1 MKHDPF
7 FNQILSRLNG
17 KLDPD
22 VFEACAVELVRLDGY
37 AAVPVLGGDDAGMD
51 GAIADGQGE
60 PFPLVTTTSNNCIGN
75 LTRNLKQYVDKG
87 GKRRKVV
94 FATSQALTS
103 QKQRNLYQRAGELG
117 FTLSQLYERSAIAAR
132 LYRNPAWCRE
142 LLQLTGTPSA
152 LSVIPL
158 TRRPFLNNEL
168 IGREE
173 ALDWLQ
179 QTTGDRLLAGEPGSG
194 KTSLLYRLTQTRA
207 ALFVVSK
214 DMSSIANAIREQE
227 PQHIIVDD
235 AHVDPDFLISLKRLR
250 TEIAAEF
257 DIIATC
263 WTGEI
268 STIADILNLADTHI
282 YTLRRLSRD
291 QMVDVIAAAGIRG
304 VNWLVREIVTQA
316 EGLPGLAV
324 TLTHLCLQGSIER
337 IQTADALSSTILD
350 FYVKRVES
358 HVQEI
363 LASFALGGD
372 AGMPKLVVGQ
382 ELDTP
387 FPKLRKVLAELAT
400 GGVIAEVDFTG
411 DRLKVRP
418 SAFRHALI
426 RETFFSGASALPIST
441 LNNLLQQT
449 PDLIE
454 TAQDLIHV
462 KARGGNVPDY
472 LLQEYLSALPTVSK
486 VWTAYA
492 WLGPAEATWVL
503 EHFQGAA
510 ADIAYPILT
519 NAPQRA
525 ISALISEA
533 VGDDRL
539 LNATPEHP
547 LRRLEDW
554 IHEPY
559 PGSDQAIGRR
569 RLLFER
575 AKRWLLDMN
584 DAAIGYTALLYA
596 LDPKFES
603 HTSDPGSGNTIT
615 LRSAYLTATELT
627 ELQTVWY
634 HTLELTE
641 EIPVSDWQPF
651 IDIIRDW
658 AYPYR
663 NYSEDAGEIMRDFAK
678 QMALSLV
685 ERTDGQVSIVYS
697 LRRVLESP
705 LSEFPVDID
714 PEIDILYPQERHTE
728 DWRDEESKWQ
738 KGVTDL
744 AIQWQERFPEINVH
758 RLEEIE
764 NQMADANYRYP
775 RLTPA
780 LAHKLAQH
788 TNEPLQYVNA
798 ILGTNLS
805 GDILFPFLNKAVN
818 EAYVGWE
825 LAAETCFGDQRFCGT
840 TTEIILKLEKPPEH
854 LLQQALQMLSQF
866 PRLGELLYLRNELP
880 ETLLPTL
887 LQHPDVS
894 VAQAAAL
901 AEWHSDPKGTV
912 RDWLRPAWERAIVDH
927 CTDDYWLGEIFK
939 CERHLAF
946 AWLESRI
953 KTDEFEVYRFD
964 RAIAAAISGLEQSE
978 RRRLLEII
986 PDRYGYHDV
995 VAQLVADDLELFSYL
1010 LASKR
1015 LEDFYLAPIAGDIDK
1030 AWCGKAKLAYNAG
1043 YSAQEIAARTMMPT
1057 GVVVTWGGKESERY
1071 KGWLKKFSELHDSD
1085 DDTIRTIGL
1094 AGSNICREQYQRALH
1109 REYLEDV
1116 YGID

>member
-22 VFEACAVELVRLDGY
+22 TFEACAVELIRLDGF
-37 AAVPVLGGDDAGMD
+37 AVVPILGGADAGMD

-60 PFPLVTTTSNNCIGN
+60 PFPLVTTTSNDCIGN
-75 LTRNLKQYVDKG
+75 LTSNLTQYIDNG

-94 FATSQALTS
+94 FATSQALS
-103 QKQRNLYQRAGELG
+103 PQKQRNLSQRASKLG
-117 FTLSQLYERSAIAAR
+117 FTLIQLYERAAIAAR
-132 LYRNPAWCRE
+132 LYRNPAWCKE
-142 LLQLTGTPSA
+142 LLQLTGVPSA

-168 IGREE
+168 IGRQE

-263 WTGEI
+263 WTGEVR
-268 STIADILNLADTHI
+268 TIADILNLADTHI

-387 FPKLRKVLAELAT
+387 LPKLRKVLAELAT

-441 LNNLLQQT
+441 LNSLLQQT

-510 ADIAYPILT
+510 ADIAYPTLA

-525 ISALISEA
+525 VPTLISEA

-547 LRRLEDW
+547 LRRLQDW
-554 IHEPY
+554 IHDAY
-559 PGSDQAIGRR
+559 PGSDQAIWRR
-569 RLLFER
+569 KILFES

-584 DAAIGYTALLYA
+584 DVATGYKVLLYA

-634 HTLELTE
+634 HTLKLTE

-651 IDIIRDW
+651 IDVVQDW

-663 NYSEDAGEIMRDFAK
+663 NYSENAGGIMRDFAK

-697 LRRVLESP
+697 LRRVLEP
-705 LSEFPVDID
+705 LLSEFPVDID
-714 PEIDILYPQERHTE
+714 PEIDILYPQEHHTE
-728 DWRDEESKWQ
+728 DWRDEKSKWLKRVQ
-738 KGVTDL
+738 DL
-744 AIQWQERFPEINVH
+744 AVQWQNRSLEINVH

-764 NQMADANYRYP
+764 NQMASANYHYP

-780 LAHKLAQH
+780 LAYQLAQQS
-788 TNEPLQYVNA
+788 NELLQYVNA
-798 ILGTNLS
+798 IIDTNLP
-805 GDILFPFLNKAVN
+805 GDILFPFLHKAVN
-818 EAYVGWE
+818 EKRDGWE
-825 LAAETCFGDQRFCGT
+825 LAVESCFGYKQFCAT
-840 TTEIILKLEKPPEH
+840 ATQIILTLEEPPGY
-854 LLQQALQMLSQF
+854 LLQQALHLLSRF
-866 PRLGELLYLRNELP
+866 PELGKTLYLRNELP
-880 ETLLPTL
+880 ETLLLTL
-887 LQHPDVS
+887 LRHPDAS

-912 RDWLRPAWERAIVDH
+912 RDWLRSEWEQVILIN
-927 CTDDYWLGEIFK
+927 CTDDFWLGEIFK
-939 CERHLAF
+939 SERNLAF
-946 AWLESRI
+946 KWLLSRI
-953 KTDEFEVYRFD
+953 NNEDFRDFD
-964 RAIAAAISGLEQSE
+964 FRRAISAAMPRLERSE
-978 RRRLLEII
+978 RLQLLKII
-986 PDRYGYHDV
+986 PVRYGFHDM
-995 VAQLVADDLELFSYL
+995 VAQIVGDNPELYETL
-1010 LASKR
+1010 LGSKR
-1015 LEDFYLAPIAGDIDK
+1015 LEEFHLSPIAGDINL
-1030 AWCGKAKLAYNAG
+1030 AWQEKVKLAAKAG
-1043 YSAQEIAARTMMPT
+1043 YPAEEIVARTVLPV
-1057 GVVVTWGGKESERY
+1057 GVVIGWSGKESERWS
-1071 KGWLKKFSELHDSD
+1071 GWLEKFDELHDSD
-1085 DDTIRTIGL
+1085 DETIKYIGQV
-1094 AGSNICREQYQRALH
+1094 GSQMCHEKYRKALEKEH
-1109 REYLEDV
+1109 NEDV
-1116 YGID
+1116 YGRD

>member
-22 VFEACAVELVRLDGY
+22 TFEGCAVELIRLDGY

-75 LTRNLKQYVDKG
+75 LTRNLKQYIDKG
-87 GKRRKVV
+87 GERRKVI
-94 FATSQALTS
+94 FATPQALS
-103 QKQRNLYQRAGELG
+103 PQKQRNLYERAGELG
-117 FTLSQLYERSAIAAR
+117 FTLIQLYERSAIAAR
-132 LYRNPAWCRE
+132 LYRNPAWCKE

-168 IGREE
+168 IGRQE

-194 KTSLLYRLTQTRA
+194 KTSLLYRLTQIQA

-214 DMSSIANAIREQE
+214 DVSSIADAIREQK
-227 PQHIIVDD
+227 PQYIIVDD

-250 TEIAAEF
+250 TEIGAKF

-263 WTGEI
+263 WTGDVH
-268 STIADILNLADTHI
+268 TIADILNLADSHI
-282 YTLRRLSRD
+282 YTLRRLTRD
-291 QMVDVIAAAGIRG
+291 QIVEVIAAAGIRG
-304 VNWLVREIVTQA
+304 VNWLVREIVTQS

-324 TLTHLCLQGSIER
+324 TLVHLCLQGSVQR
-337 IQTADALSSTILD
+337 IQSAAALSSTILD

-363 LASFALGGD
+363 LAAFALGGE
-372 AGMPKLVVGQ
+372 AGMPKLVIGR

-387 FPKLRKVLAELAT
+387 LPKLRKVLAELAT

-426 RETFFSGASALPIST
+426 REIFFSGASALPIST

-449 PDLIE
+449 PNMIE

-486 VWTAYA
+486 VWIAYA
-492 WLGPAEATWVL
+492 WLGPVEAMWVL
-503 EHFQGAA
+503 EHFQGAT
-510 ADIAYPILT
+510 ADIAYPTLA

-547 LRRLEDW
+547 LRRLQDW
-554 IHEPY
+554 MHEAY
-559 PGSDQAIGRR
+559 PGSDQAVGRR

-584 DAAIGYTALLYA
+584 DAATGYKALLYA
-596 LDPKFES
+596 MDPKFES

-615 LRSAYLTATELT
+615 LRSAYLTAPELT
-627 ELQTVWY
+627 ELQTFWH
-634 HTLELTE
+634 HTLELTK
-641 EIPVSDWQPF
+641 EIPVPDWQPF
-651 IDIIRDW
+651 IDVIHEW
-658 AYPYR
+658 AYPHR
-663 NYSEDAGEIMRDFAK
+663 NPSEEAGVVMRTFAK
-678 QMALSLV
+678 TIAQDIAEAARNKPSVVYNLKKQFESLVDDLSL
-685 ERTDGQVSIVYS
+685 
-697 LRRVLESP
+697 P
-705 LSEFPVDID
+705 LGR
-714 PEIDILYPQERHTE
+714 EISILYPPRDRDE
-728 DWRDEESKWQ
+728 DWREQEARWLSDVK
-738 KGVTDL
+738 DL
-744 AIQWQERFPEINVH
+744 ANEWQGRKPQDVVDF
-758 RLEEIE
+758 LAAIE
-764 NQMADANYRYP
+764 NEMAQAQHVYP
-775 RLTPA
+775 RLT
-780 LAHKLAQH
+780 LNLCHFLAQATEAH
-788 TNEPLQYVNA
+788 REYISA
-798 ILGTNLS
+798 IITSSLPS
-805 GDILFPFLNKAVN
+805 DMLFPFLSKITQH
-818 EAYVGWE
+818 EGWE
-825 LAAETCFGDQRFCGT
+825 
-840 TTEIILKLEKPPEH
+840 EIIQNCIDDARFKAIAVQIVLTMPTAPESLLSQALTAVSDFPGLIEH
-854 LLQQALQMLSQF
+854 LYWRNQIPEYLLV
-866 PRLGELLYLRNELP
+866 RLMN
-880 ETLLPTL
+880 
-887 LQHPDVS
+887 HPDKI
-894 VAQAAAL
+894 VASTAAL
-901 AEWHSDPKGTV
+901 AEWQREPKGHI
-912 RDWLRPAWERAIVDH
+912 RDWLRTEWEAAILQ
-927 CTDDYWLGEIFK
+927 CTDDYWLGEIFET
-939 CERHLAF
+939 ERHLAF

-964 RAIAAAISGLEQSE
+964 NAIAEAIAGLEQSE
-978 RRRLLEII
+978 RRRMLEII
-986 PDRYGYHDV
+986 PDSYGYHDV

-1015 LEDFYLAPIAGDIDK
+1015 LEDFHLAPIAGDIDK

-1043 YSAQEIAARTMMPT
+1043 YSAQEIAVRTMMPI

-1071 KGWLKKFSELHDSD
+1071 KGWLEKFSELHDSD
-1085 DDTIRTIGL
+1085 DESIRTVGL
-1094 AGSNICREQYQRALH
+1094 AGSDICREQYQRALH

>member
-17 KLDPD
+17 KPDPD
-22 VFEACAVELVRLDGY
+22 TFEACAVDLIRLDGF
-37 AAVPVLGGDDAGMD
+37 AVVPILGGGDAGMD

-60 PFPLVTTTSNNCIGN
+60 PFPLVATTSSNCIGN
-75 LTRNLKQYVDKG
+75 LTSNLNQYIDKG

-94 FATSQALTS
+94 FATSQALS
-103 QKQRNLYQRAGELG
+103 PQKQRNLYQRAGELG
-117 FTLSQLYERSAIAAR
+117 FTLIQLYERSAIAAR
-132 LYRNPAWCRE
+132 LYRSPVWCKE
-142 LLQLTGTPSA
+142 LLQLTGTTSA
-152 LSVIPL
+152 LSAIPL

-168 IGREE
+168 IGRQE

-194 KTSLLYRLTQTRA
+194 KTSLLYRLTQIQA

-214 DMSSIANAIREQE
+214 DMSSIADAIREQK
-227 PQHIIVDD
+227 PQYIIVDD

-250 TEIAAEF
+250 TEIGAEF

-263 WTGEI
+263 WTGDVH
-268 STIADILNLADTHI
+268 TIADILNLSDSHI
-282 YTLRRLSRD
+282 YTLRRLTRD
-291 QMVDVIAAAGIRG
+291 QIVEVIAAAGIRG
-304 VNWLVREIVTQA
+304 VNWLVREIVTQS

-324 TLTHLCLQGSIER
+324 TLVHLCLQGSVQR
-337 IQTADALSSTILD
+337 IQSAAALSSTILD

-363 LASFALGGD
+363 LAAFALGGE
-372 AGMPKLVVGQ
+372 AGMPKLVVGR

-387 FPKLRKVLAELAT
+387 LPKLRKVLAELAT
-400 GGVIAEVDFTG
+400 GGVIAEVDSTG

-426 RETFFSGASALPIST
+426 REIFFSGASALPIST

-449 PDLIE
+449 PNMIE

-486 VWTAYA
+486 VWIAYA
-492 WLGPAEATWVL
+492 WLGHVEAMWVL
-503 EHFQGAA
+503 EHFQGAT
-510 ADIAYPILT
+510 ADIAYPTLA

-547 LRRLEDW
+547 LRRLQDW
-554 IHEPY
+554 MHEAY
-559 PGSDQAIGRR
+559 PGSDQAVGRR

-584 DAAIGYTALLYA
+584 DAATGYKAILYA
-596 LDPKFES
+596 MDPKFES

-615 LRSAYLTATELT
+615 LRSAYLTAPELT
-627 ELQTVWY
+627 ELQTFWH
-634 HTLELTE
+634 HTLELTKV
-641 EIPVSDWQPF
+641 IPVPDWQPF
-651 IDIIRDW
+651 IDVIHDW

-663 NYSEDAGEIMRDFAK
+663 NYSEAAGEIMRNFAK
-678 QMALSLV
+678 QMGLTLA
-685 ERTDGQVSIVYS
+685 EITDQQISVIYR
-697 LRRVLESP
+697 LRRVLRP
-705 LSEFPVDID
+705 LLSEFPVNID

-728 DWRDEESKWQ
+728 EWRDEEGKWQ

-744 AIQWQERFPEINVH
+744 AIQWQGRSPEINVH
-758 RLEEIE
+758 RIEEIE
-764 NQMADANYRYP
+764 TQMTDASHRYP

-818 EAYVGWE
+818 EAYAGWE
-825 LAAETCFGDQRFCGT
+825 LAVETCFGERRFCGT

-854 LLQQALQMLSQF
+854 LLQQALYMLNQF
-866 PRLGELLYLRNELP
+866 PRLGEFLYLRNELP
-880 ETLLPTL
+880 ERILPIL
-887 LQHPDVS
+887 LQHSDAS

-901 AEWHSDPKGTV
+901 AEWHCDPKGTV
-912 RDWLRPAWERAIVDH
+912 RDWLRPAWEQAIVDN
-927 CTDDYWLGEIFK
+927 CTDDDWLGEIFK
-939 CERHLAF
+939 SERHLAF
-946 AWLESRI
+946 SWLESRI

-964 RAIAAAISGLEQSE
+964 RAIAAAISGFEQSE
-978 RRRLLEII
+978 RQRLLEII
-986 PDRYGYHDV
+986 PDSYGYHDV

-1015 LEDFYLAPIAGDIDK
+1015 LEDFHLAPIAGDIDK
-1030 AWCGKAKLAYNAG
+1030 AWCGKAKLAYRAG
-1043 YSAQEIAARTMMPT
+1043 YSAQEIAVQTMRS
-1057 GVVVTWGGKESERY
+1057 GFTWIGKESERY
-1071 KGWLKKFSELHDSD
+1071 KGWLEKFTELHDSD
-1085 DDTIRTIGL
+1085 DESIRTVGL
-1094 AGSNICREQYQRALH
+1094 AGSDICRERYQRALH